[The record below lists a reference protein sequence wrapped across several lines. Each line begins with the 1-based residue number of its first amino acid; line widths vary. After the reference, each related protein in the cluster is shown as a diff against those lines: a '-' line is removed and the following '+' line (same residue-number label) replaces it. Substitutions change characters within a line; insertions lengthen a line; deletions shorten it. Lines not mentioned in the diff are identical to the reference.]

1 MLNFGYRFHL
11 NNSSKCQRVQKSN
24 CKSHHRHKPCAK
36 IGPSANVVGCM
47 SSLTNQ
53 CRRFGGLLRRWAC
66 LPATTRQIKGGIIGS
81 AERRPTLD
89 LRRQPLDP
97 KLFSAQNPL
106 QCGFLHLVK
115 NIFSFSL
122 IVFCVYKTFIYLCKA
137 VKEKNQ
143 KPASEVLHRGN
154 FYGYLSRFFSFFQT
168 WLQCLRQGSWI

>member
-11 NNSSKCQRVQKSN
+11 NTVSKCQRAQKSN
-24 CKSHHRHKPCAK
+24 YSSLPKHKPCAK

-47 SSLTNQ
+47 SSLTNP
-53 CRRFGGLLRRWAC
+53 CRPFGGLLRRWVC
-66 LPATTRQIKGGIIGS
+66 LPPTTRLMKVAIIGS
-81 AERRPTLD
+81 VERR
-89 LRRQPLDP
+89 QSLDP

>member
-24 CKSHHRHKPCAK
+24 CKSHHRHKPCAR

-53 CRRFGGLLRRWAC
+53 CRPFGGLLRRWVC
-66 LPATTRQIKGGIIGS
+66 LPPTTRLMKVAIIGS

-89 LRRQPLDP
+89 LCRPALDQ

-106 QCGFLHLVK
+106 QCGFLLFVK
-115 NIFSFSL
+115 NIF
-122 IVFCVYKTFIYLCKA
+122 TFFFD
-137 VKEKNQ
+137 N
-143 KPASEVLHRGN
+143 VLRIQN
-154 FYGYLSRFFSFFQT
+154 IPLYLSCRFHTLTFV
-168 WLQCLRQGSWI
+168 L